1 VGPDRP
7 RSAGTTSALL
17 LIVLLVA
24 DLRGLVD
31 VGAVAGGVARLGAA
45 AAVGVLDG
53 YDGVLASAWPGP
65 PPKAKRRRRP
75 KVVLA
80 KPTSRPPAAAAPS
93 GAARAAIPPDYLRLY
108 REAGAGERWCTQAGD
123 CYDAWAVLASIGNV
137 ESVHGQS
144 RAPGVRSG
152 VNAFGCCAG
161 PMQFN
166 LRNGPPSTWDTWGR
180 GNVYD
185 PRDAIPAAARKL
197 RGDGAARDLDG
208 ALLAYNNSWSYVQGV
223 KAQARR
229 YQDRRS

>member
-1 VGPDRP
+1 MAPPMTPDRP

-17 LIVLLVA
+17 LIVLLAA

-31 VGAVAGGVARLGAA
+31 VGAVAGGVVHLGGAV
-45 AAVGVLDG
+45 AVGVLDG
-53 YDGVLASAWPGP
+53 YDAVLASAWPST
-65 PPKAKRRRRP
+65 PPKAKRRRRRA
-75 KVVLA
+75 KVVRSDSPPPNS
-80 KPTSRPPAAAAPS
+80 PTSA
-93 GAARAAIPPDYLRLY
+93 GIPPTYLRLY

-123 CYDAWAVLASIGNV
+123 CYDAWAVLASIGNI

-197 RGDGAARDLDG
+197 RGDGARRDLDG
-208 ALLAYNNSWSYVQGV
+208 ALLAYNASWGYVNDV

-229 YQDRRS
+229 YHQQGA